1 MCIQGEAVEA
11 EAGCVYAARGRTFR
25 RQSRRNSAGRPPRR
39 RAVRHAV
46 RPPELRMGAGS
57 FFRIPPLL
65 PRLASFGR
73 LPQAAPKEAAFYTPP
88 GGIYGFFRSDRCFFR
103 CNRLFFGNPLLF
115 CPDCATLLLVKPI
128 LSAYTSVTVLCRRIE
143 RGTCN
148 EEMVEWRS
156 CAALQEYR

>member
-1 MCIQGEAVEA
+1 MRIRGLGAHVPAAKPPELCGAAAPQA
-11 EAGCVYAARGRTFR
+11 CRQARG
-25 RQSRRNSAGRPPRR
+25 A
-39 RAVRHAV
+39 
-46 RPPELRMGAGS
+46 PPELRMQTGS

-73 LPQAAPKEAAFYTPP
+73 LPPSCSERGCFLYTSR
-88 GGIYGFFRSDRCFFR
+88 GYIWFFRSDRCFFR

-115 CPDCATLLLVKPI
+115 CLDCATLLLVKPI

-143 RGTCN
+143 RGACN

-156 CAALQEYR
+156 CAAPQEYR